1 MSNERS
7 ETRISFTI
15 KHMYVVI
22 ENLDNNYFNVLSKRQ
37 FPVSLVIDLIM
48 VMTFVQYPF
57 GIFQLVD
64 QNRKRGW
71 KESELTVCLTNT
83 GQLTR
88 KERRYFRSCL
98 PNQPERINWIVHVSG
113 RASKASENLN
123 DRFDSASDLV
133 IRSRPVFRLKTLNKE
148 SIAAAAAVEAAAA
161 AAAAST
167 RCHST

>member
-1 MSNERS
+1 
-7 ETRISFTI
+7 
-15 KHMYVVI
+15 
-22 ENLDNNYFNVLSKRQ
+22 
-37 FPVSLVIDLIM
+37 M

-133 IRSRPVFRLKTLNKE
+133 IRLYLSIVFYRFH
-148 SIAAAAAVEAAAA
+148 IIFAI
-161 AAAAST
+161 T
-167 RCHST
+167 RKCHTFNIFSHEIIT